1 MFDFTKKRFI
11 SIKVKISILTSAVA
25 VFCLFIISFVF
36 LYNSKILMQK
46 RTIEICRNFAE
57 NISNVA
63 REDLV
68 LDATYESTNSV
79 VGEIIKSEIEGLQSI
94 YIVNVYGKFVVN
106 FNKTKLED
114 SATEKEIL
122 YLKNIQ
128 SLDLQEVYLKETN
141 QNVLKITYPIF
152 INYNEQNLKIGAA
165 IFEYDRDKIYQPI
178 YEMQN
183 KIILIG
189 MGITI
194 FTLIFTLYVS
204 NYITRPIVLFSKGV
218 QMLASGV
225 LEHKIVIN
233 SHDEVGLLSE
243 KFNEM
248 SNNLRQSYEQLEE
261 KVLER
266 TAELNASLNVIRK
279 DLAIAEKIQK
289 TTLSSNLDQHNDL
302 EIIIKYVAMTEVGGD
317 FYCVN
322 KLGESTSRIFLA
334 DATGHGVQAAL
345 IMMAIQGIYDGI
357 KNFALPVNEV
367 LEIFNRE
374 FSRRYGSLN
383 TFLTCIILDVD
394 TSDFVIRYASAGHPA
409 GLLINKEKDF
419 LLLSKTGPLI
429 GAKPNC
435 KYAQVEYP
443 FNKEERIF
451 VYTDGIFE
459 EFYEEEE
466 FGEDRLIKFLIENK
480 DNTIESSIDNLLREL
495 TSFLKTTTMQDD
507 VTILG
512 IGYTAN

>member
-1 MFDFTKKRFI
+1 M
-11 SIKVKISILTSAVA
+11 
-25 VFCLFIISFVF
+25 
-36 LYNSKILMQK
+36 
-46 RTIEICRNFAE
+46 
-57 NISNVA
+57 
-63 REDLV
+63 
-68 LDATYESTNSV
+68 
-79 VGEIIKSEIEGLQSI
+79 
-94 YIVNVYGKFVVN
+94 
-106 FNKTKLED
+106 
-114 SATEKEIL
+114 
-122 YLKNIQ
+122 
-128 SLDLQEVYLKETN
+128 QEVYLKETN

-317 FYCVN
+317 FIV
-322 KLGESTSRIFLA
+322 
-334 DATGHGVQAAL
+334 
-345 IMMAIQGIYDGI
+345 
-357 KNFALPVNEV
+357 
-367 LEIFNRE
+367 
-374 FSRRYGSLN
+374 
-383 TFLTCIILDVD
+383 
-394 TSDFVIRYASAGHPA
+394 
-409 GLLINKEKDF
+409 
-419 LLLSKTGPLI
+419 
-429 GAKPNC
+429 
-435 KYAQVEYP
+435 
-443 FNKEERIF
+443 
-451 VYTDGIFE
+451 
-459 EFYEEEE
+459 
-466 FGEDRLIKFLIENK
+466 
-480 DNTIESSIDNLLREL
+480 
-495 TSFLKTTTMQDD
+495 
-507 VTILG
+507 
-512 IGYTAN
+512 

>member
-1 MFDFTKKRFI
+1 
-11 SIKVKISILTSAVA
+11 
-25 VFCLFIISFVF
+25 
-36 LYNSKILMQK
+36 MQK

-79 VGEIIKSEIEGLQSI
+79 VGEIIKTEIEGLQSI

-114 SATEKEIL
+114 SASEKEIL

-128 SLDLQEVYLKETN
+128 SLDLEEVYLKETN
-141 QNVLKITYPIF
+141 QNVLKITYPIY

-243 KFNEM
+243 KFNI
-248 SNNLRQSYEQLEE
+248 NFAI
-261 KVLER
+261 ER
-266 TAELNASLNVIRK
+266 VV
-279 DLAIAEKIQK
+279 
-289 TTLSSNLDQHNDL
+289 SSN
-302 EIIIKYVAMTEVGGD
+302 G
-317 FYCVN
+317 
-322 KLGESTSRIFLA
+322 
-334 DATGHGVQAAL
+334 
-345 IMMAIQGIYDGI
+345 
-357 KNFALPVNEV
+357 
-367 LEIFNRE
+367 
-374 FSRRYGSLN
+374 
-383 TFLTCIILDVD
+383 
-394 TSDFVIRYASAGHPA
+394 
-409 GLLINKEKDF
+409 
-419 LLLSKTGPLI
+419 
-429 GAKPNC
+429 
-435 KYAQVEYP
+435 
-443 FNKEERIF
+443 
-451 VYTDGIFE
+451 
-459 EFYEEEE
+459 
-466 FGEDRLIKFLIENK
+466 
-480 DNTIESSIDNLLREL
+480 
-495 TSFLKTTTMQDD
+495 
-507 VTILG
+507 
-512 IGYTAN
+512 